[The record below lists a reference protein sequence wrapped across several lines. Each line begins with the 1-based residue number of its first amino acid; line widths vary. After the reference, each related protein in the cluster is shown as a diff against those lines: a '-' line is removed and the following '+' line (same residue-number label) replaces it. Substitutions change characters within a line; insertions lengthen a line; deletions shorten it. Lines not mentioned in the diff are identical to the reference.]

1 MRRASMWLN
10 LYDCQAVL
18 NWWRKT
24 PPLSPTFF
32 FSLIKM
38 SVDCQAYILF
48 LGTLTMYCLG
58 VAMIIV
64 GAKYKDDVS
73 KHLIIGGISV
83 IILYLLPLL
92 VVSIYIKETRN
103 GENFWRKYAVVSFM
117 LPYCFPL
124 LLVPLVYPVYLLVNT
139 GILIWGTIKASG
151 NKSS

>member
-64 GAKYKDDVS
+64 GAKYKHDVS

-103 GENFWRKYAVVSFM
+103 GENFWSKYKVPFM
-117 LPYCFPL
+117 LPLCSL
-124 LLVPLVYPVYLLVNT
+124 LTLVCL
-139 GILIWGTIKASG
+139 GIVIWGTITVIIASG
-151 NKSS
+151 NIIS